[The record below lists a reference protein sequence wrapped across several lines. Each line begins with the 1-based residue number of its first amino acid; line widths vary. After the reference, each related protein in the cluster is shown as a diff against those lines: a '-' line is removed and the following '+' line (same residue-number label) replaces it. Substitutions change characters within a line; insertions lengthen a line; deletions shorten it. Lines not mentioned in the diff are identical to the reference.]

1 MLTSS
6 QKDTPK
12 YNPVIKG
19 RKLKDPDML
28 CENVLINGAD
38 KYQKFAMWGNYLM
51 RVAACKVTTVCTNQL
66 VCVQLSEPFVLCL
79 FKSSPPSHARR
90 KKKTSLINAAHWYDG
105 DEAD

>member
-51 RVAACKVTTVCTNQL
+51 RVAACKVTTVLYKSARMCPAIRTICL
-66 VCVQLSEPFVLCL
+66 VFV
-79 FKSSPPSHARR
+79 
-90 KKKTSLINAAHWYDG
+90 
-105 DEAD
+105 